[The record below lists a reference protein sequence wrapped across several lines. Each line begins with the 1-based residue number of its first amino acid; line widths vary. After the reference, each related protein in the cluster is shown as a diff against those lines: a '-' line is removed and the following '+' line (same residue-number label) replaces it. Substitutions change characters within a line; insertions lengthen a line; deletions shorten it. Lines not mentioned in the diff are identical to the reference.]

1 MMMCGITGMINNVK
15 AEQLYMK
22 SFLTFIVEQEQRE
35 IKKGDTFYGIAN
47 DLKDLGISVDQIID
61 ANPGVDPKNL
71 QIGQSINIPGS
82 NSTDNRKNIAPPTKT
97 EAQRF
102 SPKKYGAMMLDQ
114 GAKFLKYGNE
124 PDLPG
129 YDKKYDYG
137 GSGDIPRDDKAY
149 RQVATGVMRGM
160 MTDIGIGS
168 EKDIDNPKIREKL
181 TQKWRG
187 VPRSE
192 DPKYYDRVESKY
204 KSGQSSC
211 IGAFCDAIGYAE
223 TGSFKDPWIRT
234 THSEAPGGSAAF
246 GRMQLTPSTLED
258 HMTRHPKNFPDT
270 IPE

>member
-1 MMMCGITGMINNVK
+1 
-15 AEQLYMK
+15 MK
-22 SFLTFIVEQEQRE
+22 SFVTFLLEQDRRE
-35 IKKGDTFYGIAN
+35 IKKGDTFYSIA
-47 DLKDLGISVDQIID
+47 KAQGISVDAITK
-61 ANPGVDPKNL
+61 ANPNVDPTKL
-71 QIGQSINIPGS
+71 QIGQSINIPDI
-82 NSTDNRKNIAPPTKT
+82 NSTDNRKNITPPTKT

-102 SPKKYGAMMLDQ
+102 SAKKYGTMMLDQ

-124 PDLPG
+124 PNLPG

-149 RQVATGVMRGM
+149 RQVVTGVMRGM

-187 VPRSE
+187 VPRSK

-211 IGAFCDAIGYAE
+211 LGAFCDALEYAE

-234 THSEAPGGSAAF
+234 THSKAPGGSGAF
-246 GRMQLTPSTLED
+246 GHTQLTPRTLGD
-258 HMTRHPKNFPDT
+258 HMKRHPKNFPDT